1 VLDGLTS
8 RTVDLGIISEGAD
21 DPAFL
26 AFPLCTFDMVLVG
39 APGHRL
45 ATPEAAPFAELAH
58 ERIITSGPQSA
69 PRRAIEQLASVD
81 GVRLNLVLQIE
92 EADMV
97 AQAVASG
104 LGIAVSSWPFISQ
117 RLVDGHLALLHVR
130 GFPISSEWFLVHR
143 RETLSAPVR
152 VLRDYL
158 LNFPWPNGQVP
169 ASPAAV

>member
-1 VLDGLTS
+1 
-8 RTVDLGIISEGAD
+8 
-21 DPAFL
+21 
-26 AFPLCTFDMVLVG
+26 
-39 APGHRL
+39 
-45 ATPEAAPFAELAH
+45 
-58 ERIITSGPQSA
+58 
-69 PRRAIEQLASVD
+69 
-81 GVRLNLVLQIE
+81 
-92 EADMV
+92 MV

-117 RLVDGHLALLHVR
+117 RLVDGHLALLNVR

-169 ASPAAV
+169 AGQSAV